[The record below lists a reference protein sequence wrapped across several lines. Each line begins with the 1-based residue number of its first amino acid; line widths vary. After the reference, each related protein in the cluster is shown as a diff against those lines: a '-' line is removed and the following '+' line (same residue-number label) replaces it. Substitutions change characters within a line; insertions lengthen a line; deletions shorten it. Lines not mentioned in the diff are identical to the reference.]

1 MGLTTRA
8 QQPDRLPV
16 KETLSE
22 ISLFLV
28 ENSGKNMGKLTG

>member
-1 MGLTTRA
+1 MGSTTRA
-8 QQPDRLPV
+8 QQPDRLLV

-28 ENSGKNMGKLTG
+28 GNSGKNIGKLAG

>member
-1 MGLTTRA
+1 MGSTTRA

-16 KETLSE
+16 KKTLSE

-28 ENSGKNMGKLTG
+28 ENSGKYIGKSTG